1 MGAKA
6 GRADKVKN
14 SFTKGL
20 SVILALAC
28 ASAAALCGAK
38 YPPGVRWREI
48 GRDGITVIFPA
59 GRGAEAAEALAM
71 AEALHGKLAR
81 FWGFSLRGRTRIVL
95 GDFSDDANGFAS
107 FFPYN
112 LVGVDLAEPPPDSE
126 IASSRGWL
134 DLVLAHEMTHLF
146 TLNAGAPPFV
156 LGRRLFGTNPVFFPS
171 AQLPPWAVEG
181 LAIEGESRFS
191 ADGRLNRAPYRLM
204 LDAARRDGRFP
215 GWRSLAGVP
224 AAWPGGT
231 GKYLFGAGFMEF
243 LVEKH
248 GSAALRRYVER
259 FSTRILTLGASRD
272 FSKLF
277 GRPLGELWDE
287 YRQGK
292 GLPRR
297 PKAEPITREGF
308 ANRHPCS
315 LANGALAYYH
325 RDYRSRGEVRLIDR
339 EGRERSLFKK
349 DAVAALAA
357 APRERLLLSA
367 SELYRSFRDW
377 SDLYEYDL
385 KKGNLKRL
393 SRGKRL
399 SFPAVAPDRPGE
411 PERIYCVERRNNR
424 SRLALFDPK
433 RGEARSIS
441 MAFAGMA
448 QVAVSPDGARIAAA
462 AKPAGGPWGIAVFLS
477 SGGMESFLTL
487 AGSDLSQP
495 RWQADGTLLFIVTG
509 REDSFLAAWSR
520 EAGGAW
526 RLDEPRLAGTRQFDL
541 SADGKEIL
549 FARHSGRGEEIA
561 RTAAGWIPQSPLE
574 ISAASGIPD
583 AKAAA
588 AAIRQPASR
597 PYRFWRDLL
606 PRWWSPALR
615 AGGDEAQAGA
625 ATGGQD
631 ALGIHSWRLEGYY
644 GLDSRRGNFL
654 FRYAFDGLLPTLSL
668 SLADTVDYD
677 RDSFHTIRTRE
688 LTLASLWPLRLRKR
702 SQLRA
707 YADMHLEKRT
717 QVYGGREYDAGEM
730 RNGFRLG
737 LGFNSSRE
745 HYDSVSPSDGVG
757 LAAQATIQP
766 AFMGNELASNAVQA
780 DLRAYVPLLRPGVLA
795 LRLAA
800 AKNWQ
805 AGSRYYDMGGFAAES
820 GLGSSHPFRL
830 LRAFAANE
838 FHGDQGWQLNAE
850 YRVPLFRI
858 NKGILPS
865 LALDRVWLRP
875 FIDLGR
881 LAYRYRSHHVVLPVM
896 VAVGGEAVLRL
907 AAGGAVTT
915 DLSIGFARGSGV
927 FRQDMIY
934 FGTSSSF

>member
-1 MGAKA
+1 M
-6 GRADKVKN
+6 KN
-14 SFTKGL
+14 SFTKGIF
-20 SVILALAC
+20 VILALAG

-59 GRGAEAAEALAM
+59 GRAAEAL
-71 AEALHGKLAR
+71 EALDHAGALDGKLAR

-95 GDFSDDANGFAS
+95 GDFSDDANGFAT

-112 LVGVDLAEPPPDSE
+112 LIGIDLAEPPPDSE

-134 DLVLAHEMTHLF
+134 DLALAHEMTHLF

-156 LGRRLFGTNPVFFPS
+156 LGRRLFGTNPFFFPA
-171 AQLPPWAVEG
+171 AQLPPWAIEG
-181 LAIEGESRFS
+181 LAVEGESRLS
-191 ADGRLNRAPYRLM
+191 GEGRLNRAPYRLM
-204 LDAARRDGRFP
+204 LEAARRDGRFP

-231 GKYLFGAGFMEF
+231 SKYLFGAGFMEF
-243 LVEKH
+243 LAERH
-248 GSAALRRYVER
+248 GGAGLRRYVER
-259 FSTRILTLGASRD
+259 FSRRFLTLGASRD
-272 FSKLF
+272 FRKLF

-287 YRQGK
+287 YREGK
-292 GLPRR
+292 ELPRR
-297 PKAEPITREGF
+297 PKAEPVTKDGF
-308 ANRHPCS
+308 ANRYPCS
-315 LANGALAYYH
+315 LADGAMAYYH

-339 EGRERSLFKK
+339 AGRERVLFKK
-349 DAVAALAA
+349 DAVGSLAA
-357 APRERLLLSA
+357 GPRGRLLLSA
-367 SELYRSFRDW
+367 SELYRSFRDF

-385 KKGNLKRL
+385 KADRLKRL
-393 SRGKRL
+393 SKGKRL
-399 SFPAVAPDRPGE
+399 SSPAWGTERPGDRG
-411 PERIYCVERRNNR
+411 RIYCVERRNDR
-424 SRLALFDPK
+424 SRLTLFDPQK
-433 RGEARSIS
+433 GEARSIS

-448 QVAVSPDGARIAAA
+448 QLAVSPDGARIAAA
-462 AKPAGGPWGIAVFLS
+462 AKPVDGPWGIAVFLS
-477 SGGMESFLTL
+477 SGGLESFLAL

-495 RWQADGTLLFIVTG
+495 RWQADNKLLFIVTG
-509 REDSFLAAWSR
+509 REASFLAAWSGD
-520 EAGGAW
+520 ADSAW
-526 RLDEPRLAGTRQFDL
+526 RLDEPRLAGARQFDL
-541 SADGKEIL
+541 SGDGKEIL
-549 FARHSGRGEEIA
+549 FARYAGRGEEIA
-561 RTAAGWIPQSPLE
+561 RAAAEWIPQSPLG
-574 ISAASGIPD
+574 ISVALGIPD
-583 AKAAA
+583 AKAAPAPA
-588 AAIRQPASR
+588 AAPASR

-606 PRWWSPALR
+606 PRWWSAALR
-615 AGGDEAQAGA
+615 AGGDEAQVGA
-625 ATGGQD
+625 ALGGQD
-631 ALGIHSWRLEGYY
+631 ALGIHSWQMEGYY

-654 FRYAFDGLLPTLSL
+654 FRYAYDGLLPTLSL
-668 SLADTVDYD
+668 VLGDTVEYD
-677 RDSFHTIRTRE
+677 RDAYTSIRTRE

-707 YADMHLEKRT
+707 YADLHLQKRSLLA
-717 QVYGGREYDAGEM
+717 GDREFALKES

-737 LGFNSSRE
+737 LGFSSSRVY
-745 HYDSVSPSDGVG
+745 YDSVSRSDGVD

-800 AKNWQ
+800 AKNWE

-830 LRAFAANE
+830 LRAFATNE

-850 YRVPLFRI
+850 YRLPLFKI

-875 FIDLGR
+875 FLDLGR
-881 LAYRYRSHHVVLPVM
+881 LAYRYGPHHVVMPLM

-907 AAGGAVTT
+907 AAGGAVLT
-915 DLSIGFARGSGV
+915 DLSIGFARGSGPY
-927 FRQDMIY
+927 RQDMIY
-934 FGTSSSF
+934 FGTSASF